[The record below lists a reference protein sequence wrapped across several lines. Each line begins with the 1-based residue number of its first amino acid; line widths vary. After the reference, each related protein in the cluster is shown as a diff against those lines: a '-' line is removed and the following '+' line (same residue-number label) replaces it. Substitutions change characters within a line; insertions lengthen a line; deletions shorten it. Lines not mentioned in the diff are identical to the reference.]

1 MRART
6 DLRIAAVCSIVASC
20 LLTGRARAQDTM
32 GTPPPDEAALVSAPA
47 ATADAPTIE
56 KKDEGTTASVS
67 AGGQLATGNSRL
79 LATTVNGAAETRWS
93 MNGLGASLIGNYGR
107 AALPGESL
115 KTTTQNLQARLRYD
129 RYLIEQASVFLL
141 NTGRHDRFQ
150 GIDFRYNLDP
160 GFKYLFVNSAPTQLW
175 GEGGYDFQYDVR
187 RDDALVVMGQPPLDK
202 HATDHSLRAFA
213 GLKHAFNPAVTL
225 STGVEFLQSL
235 VHGDHNRLN
244 FDAVLAAA
252 LGGGLSFGF
261 GVSLRYDHAPLPGKK
276 HLDTTTT
283 VSLIYAL
290 SDKVEAPAPPAPEPV
305 CPPAPA
311 PAPAPAPEVAPP
323 APPPPAPAPAPEA
336 TPAPAPTPEP
346 APTAAPATP
355 AAPPPAAPATAPA
368 TPAQ

>member
-6 DLRIAAVCSIVASC
+6 DLRIAVLCSIAASC
-20 LLTGRARAQDTM
+20 ALAGAAHAQDAI
-32 GTPPPDEAALVSAPA
+32 GVPPPDEAALVAAP
-47 ATADAPTIE
+47 TNPGDAPTIE
-56 KKDEGTTASVS
+56 KKDEGTTASAS
-67 AGGQLATGNSRL
+67 AGGQWVTGNSRM
-79 LATTVNGAAETRWS
+79 LALTLNGGAETRWS
-93 MNGLGASLIGNYGR
+93 MNGLGGSVIGNYGR
-107 AALPGESL
+107 AALPGESIQ
-115 KTTTQNLQARLRYD
+115 TTAQNLQARLRYD

-175 GEGGYDFQYDVR
+175 GEAGYDFQYDIR

-225 STGVEFLQSL
+225 STGLEFLQSM

-244 FDAVLAAA
+244 FDALLAAA

-276 HLDTTTT
+276 HLDTMTT
-283 VSLIYAL
+283 VSLIYAF
-290 SDKVEAPAPPAPEPV
+290 SDKVEPAAPAPTPVCLPAAPPVEAAPPAP
-305 CPPAPA
+305 AA
-311 PAPAPAPEVAPP
+311 A
-323 APPPPAPAPAPEA
+323 PAPAPAPEA
-336 TPAPAPTPEP
+336 TPAPAPAPEAAP
-346 APTAAPATP
+346 AAAPATP
-355 AAPPPAAPATAPA
+355 AAPPPSAPAASPA
-368 TPAQ
+368 TPAP